1 MADKD
6 DKSQTAGDKE
16 QDKEEKKDDT
26 GDQKEDQEKDEFT
39 PEQQAKINNMLA
51 AERRK
56 ERVAAAKIKAELDTL
71 KSKDLPEAQQHKL
84 KVDEL
89 TAKLAKY
96 EAKEL
101 AETVADDLKIP
112 KTEQA
117 KYLKY
122 VTATDEQGI
131 KDQLKQLKK
140 DFGTNSTGAG
150 SNPAKTGKKN
160 PHDEINDFI
169 RSKAGR

>member
-1 MADKD
+1 MTDKE
-6 DKSQTAGDKE
+6 DKIQTAGDKE
-16 QDKEEKKDDT
+16 QDKEDKKEDT
-26 GDQKEDQEKDEFT
+26 GDKEDQDNFDFT

-51 AERRK
+51 TERRK
-56 ERVAAAKIKAELDTL
+56 ERASAAKIKAELDIL

-89 TAKLAKY
+89 TQKLAKY

-112 KTEQA
+112 KAEQA

-122 VTATDEQGI
+122 IIATDEQGI

-140 DFGTNSTGAG
+140 DFGANSTGAS

-169 RSKAGR
+169 RGKAGR